1 MDEIATAFFPYATAS
16 TKARYKEKCLAT
28 NPQLFIPI
36 PTALKQEKLDKKQ
49 WDNEDLIFV

>member
-36 PTALKQEKLDKKQ
+36 PTALKQEKLGKKQ